1 MPTTD
6 ATGADTNPLFTES
19 VKQHRENVT
28 GVGESDESINLY
40 LSVARKMA
48 QQVYDDPT
56 VLDPYRLS
64 INTRYK
70 SIKDV
75 THIRHHSEMS
85 QEEKYL
91 YWRANPWLAAFDI
104 IGEETLTEI
113 MAAGKGQ
120 FKEFTSLQKLFMR
133 DFCDP
138 RYHKMAS
145 RRNRGGSK
153 THDVAVCIAL
163 MEYFVPGIRITINS
177 GSMEQS
183 DTLYSYFK
191 DFIEGSDIL
200 SKLVL
205 GIPLKK
211 QTKFK
216 HRGWVKALTASPK
229 SVKGKRPDIIVF
241 DEVCEISRQLIAD
254 ALGGTW
260 TAAAIK
266 IIMIGTPDKMNHKF
280 FDIQRA
286 PIKIDD
292 ETRHDHGRTISKAEY
307 YIYHST
313 CYECPWIS
321 EEAIEAAK
329 KELDDNNFRIQM
341 LGEFGSATG
350 SVFDH
355 DDIIKAKVD
364 EWDTDDNKNFI
375 ENLLKSLIDKAVGVD
390 WGYAHKT
397 GVNACGVDSDDVLHV
412 VYAKAASRIKDTV
425 WYDNII
431 PAVVKKYDPSEVGA
445 DSSHAFQNRNLDD
458 SLEPLGHGVRK
469 RAFKSYK
476 QVMISALRAR
486 FEKRMIKLYC
496 GLEEIDE
503 LIEQLFAYQ
512 YHEGMDGIASDLPEK
527 GNDDYIDALLI
538 AAYPL
543 RIGETDLS
551 DEDMDF
557 PSATDMFG
565 YNSESSNEFDM
576 YR

>member
-1 MPTTD
+1 MPGD
-6 ATGADTNPLFTES
+6 ATGADMNPFFLEG

-40 LSVARKMA
+40 MAVARKMS
-48 QQVYDDPT
+48 QQVYDDPSI
-56 VLDPYRLS
+56 LDPYRHS
-64 INTRYK
+64 VNTRYK
-70 SIKDV
+70 SIKDI
-75 THIRHHSEMS
+75 THERHHSEMS

-91 YWRANPWLAAFDI
+91 YWRANPWLAAYDL

-113 MAAGKGQ
+113 MAAGKGK
-120 FKEFTSLQKLFMR
+120 FKEFTKLQKLFLR

-138 RYHKMAS
+138 RYTKIAS

-191 DFIEGSDIL
+191 DFVEGSDIL
-200 SKLVL
+200 SKLVD

-211 QTKFK
+211 LTKWK
-216 HRGWVKALTASPK
+216 HHGWVKALTASPK

-241 DEVCEISRQLIAD
+241 DEVCEITRQLIAD

-260 TAAAIK
+260 TATMLK
-266 IIMIGTPDKMNHKF
+266 IVMIGTPDKMNHKF
-280 FDIQRA
+280 YDIQRST
-286 PIKIDD
+286 IVVDD
-292 ETRHDHGRTISKAEY
+292 ETRHDNGRTISKAGY
-307 YIYHST
+307 YIYHCT
-313 CYECPWIS
+313 AYDCPWIS
-321 EEAIEAAK
+321 EEAIKEGK

-341 LGEFGSATG
+341 LGEFGSSTG
-350 SVFDH
+350 TVFDH
-355 DDIIKAKVD
+355 EDIVAAKIEEYNIEEIIKTLVD
-364 EWDTDDNKNFI
+364 RG
-375 ENLLKSLIDKAVGVD
+375 VGVD

-397 GVNACGVDSDDVLHV
+397 GVVTCGVDEMDMLHI
-412 VYAKAASRIKDTV
+412 VYAKAARQVKDTK
-425 WYDNII
+425 WYDVII
-431 PAVVKKYDPSEVGA
+431 PAVVKKYEPSEVGA

-458 SLEPLGHGVRK
+458 SLETLGHGVRK
-469 RAFKSYK
+469 WAFKKYK
-476 QVMISALRAR
+476 QVMISSLRAR
-486 FEKRMIKLYC
+486 FEKRMIKFYC

-503 LIEQLFAYQ
+503 LLEQLFAYQ
-512 YHEGMDGIASDLPEK
+512 YHEGLDGIPSDLPDK

-543 RIGETDLS
+543 RIGNADLGD
-551 DEDMDF
+551 DEGDF
-557 PSATDMFG
+557 ASANDMFG
-565 YNSESSNEFDM
+565 YNDGINDEFDM